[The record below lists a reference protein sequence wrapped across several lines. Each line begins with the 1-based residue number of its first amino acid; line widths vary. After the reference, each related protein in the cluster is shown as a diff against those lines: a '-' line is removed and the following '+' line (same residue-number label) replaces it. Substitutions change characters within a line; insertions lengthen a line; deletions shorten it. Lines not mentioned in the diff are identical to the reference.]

1 MAYFRPKRLL
11 DRRTVLKGLL
21 GGAAVGVSLPLLDV
35 FLNDNGTA
43 LADGTALPR
52 RFGTWIWGNGVIPE
66 RWFPT
71 ETGRGFAMS
80 PELTPFATAGL
91 AQDITIVSGM
101 KVFGENLEAHFAGP
115 AGLLAGHPLA
125 VNGQQTFSSPSVDVV
140 VREAVGGAT
149 RFRSIEAGVQRG
161 VRSFSVNGPNNDNPV
176 ESNPIA
182 LYRRIFG
189 EGFTLPGEEPI
200 IDPRWALRRSVLS
213 AVQDDITRL
222 ESRLGSHDRARVDQH
237 LTNVRELELQLL
249 RLEEDPPDLAAC
261 MMAQTP
267 LMEYPDVNGR
277 EQMFAKHRAV
287 ADILTYALAC
297 DQTRV
302 FSVMFSGP
310 VSNIWYPNTTM
321 EHHNLT
327 HNEPGDQPQ
336 VDGILTSIMD
346 QLAYFVG
353 KLASVQEG
361 DGRLLDNMV
370 CLGTTDCSRGR
381 DHSIENYPL
390 LLAGSACN
398 KIKMGLHHRG
408 NGENASQV
416 ILSLIRAMGIN
427 AGDWGV
433 GAARTTTG
441 LSAIEV

>member
-1 MAYFRPKRLL
+1 MAYFRPKQLL
-11 DRRTVLKGLL
+11 DRRTILKGML
-21 GGAAVGVSLPLLDV
+21 GGAAVGVGLPLLDV
-35 FLNDNGTA
+35 FLNTNGTA
-43 LADGTALPR
+43 LADGGALPR

-71 ETGRGFAMS
+71 EVGTGFAMS
-80 PELTPFATAGL
+80 PELQPFADAGL
-91 AQDITIVSGM
+91 EAEISIVSGM

-115 AGLLAGHPLA
+115 AGLLSGHPLA
-125 VNGQQTFSSPSVDVV
+125 TNGQQTFGSPSVDVRI
-140 VREAVGGAT
+140 REAIGGTT

-161 VRSFSVNGPNNDNPV
+161 VRSFSVNGPNNANPI
-176 ESNPIA
+176 ESNPME
-182 LYRRIFG
+182 LFKRIFG

-222 ESRLGSHDRARVDQH
+222 ESRLGSHDKARIDQH

-249 RLEEDPPDLAAC
+249 RLEDDPPDLAAC
-261 MMAQTP
+261 EVAPTP
-267 LMEYPDVNGR
+267 LMDYPDIDGR

-302 FSVMFSGP
+302 FSLMFSGP
-310 VSNIWYPNTTM
+310 VSNIWFPNTTM

-327 HNEPGDQPQ
+327 HNEPGNQPQ
-336 VDGILTSIMD
+336 VDGILISIMA

-361 DGRLLDNMV
+361 DARLLDNMV
-370 CLGTTDCSRGR
+370 ILGTTDCARGR
-381 DHSIENYPL
+381 DHSIENYPI
-390 LLAGSACN
+390 LLAGSASN
-398 KIKMGLHHRG
+398 RIKMGVHHRG

-427 AGDWGV
+427 AAEFGIGPVRSTD
-433 GAARTTTG
+433 G

>member
-1 MAYFRPKRLL
+1 
-11 DRRTVLKGLL
+11 
-21 GGAAVGVSLPLLDV
+21 
-35 FLNDNGTA
+35 
-43 LADGTALPR
+43 
-52 RFGTWIWGNGVIPE
+52 
-66 RWFPT
+66 
-71 ETGRGFAMS
+71 
-80 PELTPFATAGL
+80 
-91 AQDITIVSGM
+91 
-101 KVFGENLEAHFAGP
+101 
-115 AGLLAGHPLA
+115 
-125 VNGQQTFSSPSVDVV
+125 
-140 VREAVGGAT
+140 
-149 RFRSIEAGVQRG
+149 
-161 VRSFSVNGPNNDNPV
+161 
-176 ESNPIA
+176 
-182 LYRRIFG
+182 
-189 EGFTLPGEEPI
+189 
-200 IDPRWALRRSVLS
+200 
-213 AVQDDITRL
+213 VQDDIGRL
-222 ESRLGSHDRARVDQH
+222 ESRLGSHDKARVDQH

-261 MMAQTP
+261 MMAEAP
-267 LMEYPDVNGR
+267 LMDYPDINGR
-277 EQMFAKHRAV
+277 QQMFAKHRAV

-310 VSNIWYPNTTM
+310 VSNIWFPNTTM

-336 VDGILTSIMD
+336 VDGILTSIME
-346 QLAYFVG
+346 QLAYFVT
-353 KLASVQEG
+353 KLASVREG

-398 KIKMGLHHRG
+398 TIKMGLHHRG
-408 NGENASQV
+408 NGENASQL

-427 AGDWGV
+427 AADWGV